1 MSTEA
6 ASIPLLVA
14 RSSGS
19 DYMYAERDREGIR
32 IISFATSALS
42 IVSCFLAFFW
52 LYRMERRGFRHTL
65 IFLLI
70 FFDCWRAIVL
80 FWYPIRLWYTGESS
94 IGAHAC
100 QADGFFAA
108 LSIEASD
115 FGVLVIAVHTLMFIM
130 YPQVGSSSAYK
141 YGGLYRYRRTVY
153 ILWAAFSIL
162 FASLPFVKT
171 SSVPNNPVTTN
182 DSASLGYIQNLTWCY
197 LPVQPIWYRLVLAW
211 IPRYLV
217 LISICVIY
225 VSVYIYVR
233 KVLRA
238 VDNVYTRPLETDRPD
253 PVAAIDANQGQQQ
266 IDLEKQGVSDE
277 PLPPNFDFAISPLD
291 PYPLSSNTH
300 PSGSTSPSGS
310 QSIGNDR
317 HGANV
322 PAQGQFVTP
331 RYLNNIQMETSAR
344 DRQRAFIER
353 QVKYLLLYPIF
364 YVIVWA
370 APFLSQCLMYSSYFV
385 ENPVVWL
392 GYLSAC
398 MYAISGFLNTIIFA
412 IRETPWRRGRRQSE
426 TFNSTTDAD
435 ELEEPGAAD
444 RNNDNILRRY
454 FFWIHRKF
462 SYASTTD
469 SFPCL
474 RRLSETSAISIEKF
488 KNRIGMVFGRPRES
502 SNSEITSEESDK
514 STPVGIDGAPEAS
527 QLAQETRMSQ
537 NDMES
542 VPGYGNKRPFL
553 TKAGS
558 FKNVSASH
566 VTDAGVT
573 SLSTVNPAPARHI
586 RSPYDIMKV
595 QAERPKNN
603 YLQTASS
610 EWWDRLDELEDEGTL
625 RVFRKNHG
633 VFDPN
638 LTISQD
644 IEEVGEDDVEWRRR
658 FQSQSRRTA
667 SVVLPAGPEHPQE
680 QNSMNTSSSDIGS
693 NKSTNSIN
701 GTYGLT

>member
-19 DYMYAERDREGIR
+19 DYIYAERDREGIR

-52 LYRMERRGFRHTL
+52 LYRMERRAFRHTL

-80 FWYPIRLWYTGESS
+80 FWYPIRVWYTGENS
-94 IGAHAC
+94 IGPHAC

-141 YGGLYRYRRTVY
+141 YGGLYRYRKTVY
-153 ILWAAFSIL
+153 ILWAAFAVL

-171 SSVPNNPVTTN
+171 SSVPNNPVTTQ

-211 IPRYLV
+211 VPRYLV

-238 VDNVYTRPLETDRPD
+238 VDNVYTRPQATDRCV
-253 PVAAIDANQGQQQ
+253 PVTAVDANQGQQQ
-266 IDLEKQGVSDE
+266 LDVEKQGVSDE
-277 PLPPNFDFAISPLD
+277 PLPPNFDLAISPLD

-300 PSGSTSPSGS
+300 PSGSTSPSGT

-317 HGANV
+317 DRATV

-353 QVKYLLLYPIF
+353 QAKYLLLYPLF
-364 YVIVWA
+364 YVIMWA

-426 TFNSTTDAD
+426 TFSYTNGAD
-435 ELEEPGAAD
+435 DLEEPDTSD
-444 RNNDNILRRY
+444 RNNDSILRRY

-462 SYASTTD
+462 SYASTTN
-469 SFPCL
+469 SFRCL

-502 SNSEITSEESDK
+502 SNSESISESDK

-542 VPGYGNKRPFL
+542 APGYGNKRPFL

-558 FKNVSASH
+558 FKNVTTSH
-566 VTDAGVT
+566 VTDVGAT
-573 SLSTVNPAPARHI
+573 SQSTANPAPARHI

-595 QAERPKNN
+595 QGERPKNK

-625 RVFRKNHG
+625 RGFRKNHG
-633 VFDPN
+633 FFDLN
-638 LTISQD
+638 LTMSQD
-644 IEEVGEDDVEWRRR
+644 IEEVDEDDVEWRRR
-658 FQSQSRRTA
+658 YQSQRGRTA
-667 SVVLPAGPEHPQE
+667 GVVLPSGPEHSEE
-680 QNSMNTSSSDIGS
+680 QNTMNPSSSDIGS
-693 NKSTNSIN
+693 NKSTNNIN
-701 GTYGLT
+701 GAYCIT

>member
-1 MSTEA
+1 MSTVA
-6 ASIPLLVA
+6 ASISLLVA

-19 DYMYAERDREGIR
+19 DYIYAERDREGIR

-52 LYRMERRGFRHTL
+52 LYRMERRAFRHTL

-80 FWYPIRLWYTGESS
+80 FWYPIRVWHAGENS
-94 IGAHAC
+94 IGPHAC

-130 YPQVGSSSAYK
+130 YPQVGSLSAYK

-153 ILWAAFSIL
+153 ILWGAFAVL

-171 SSVPNNPVTTN
+171 SSVTTQ

-211 IPRYLV
+211 VPRYLV

-238 VDNVYTRPLETDRPD
+238 VDNVYTRPQETDRRD
-253 PVAAIDANQGQQQ
+253 PVTAVDANQGQQQ
-266 IDLEKQGVSDE
+266 IDVEKQGVCDE
-277 PLPPNFDFAISPLD
+277 PLPPNFDLAISPLD

-300 PSGSTSPSGS
+300 PSGSTSPSGT

-317 HGANV
+317 HRATV

-331 RYLNNIQMETSAR
+331 RYLNNIQMETTAR

-364 YVIVWA
+364 YVIMWA

-412 IRETPWRRGRRQSE
+412 IRESPWRRGRRQSE
-426 TFNSTTDAD
+426 TFSYTAGAD
-435 ELEEPGAAD
+435 DLEEPDASD
-444 RNNDNILRRY
+444 RNNDSILRRY
-454 FFWIHRKF
+454 FFWIHRKL
-462 SYASTTD
+462 SYASTAN
-469 SFPCL
+469 SFRCL

-488 KNRIGMVFGRPRES
+488 KNRIGMVFGRPRET
-502 SNSEITSEESDK
+502 SNSELISESDK

-527 QLAQETRMSQ
+527 QLAQETWTSQ

-542 VPGYGNKRPFL
+542 VPGYGNL

-558 FKNVSASH
+558 FKKVTTSH
-566 VTDAGVT
+566 VTDAGAT
-573 SLSTVNPAPARHI
+573 SQSTANPAPARHI

-595 QAERPKNN
+595 QGERPKNK

-633 VFDPN
+633 FFDLN
-638 LTISQD
+638 LTMSQD
-644 IEEVGEDDVEWRRR
+644 SEEVGEDDVEWRRR
-658 FQSQSRRTA
+658 YQSQRGRTA
-667 SVVLPAGPEHPQE
+667 SVVLPSGPEHSVE
-680 QNSMNTSSSDIGS
+680 QNSMNPSSSGIIS
-693 NKSTNSIN
+693 NKSTNNIN
-701 GTYGLT
+701 CAYCIT